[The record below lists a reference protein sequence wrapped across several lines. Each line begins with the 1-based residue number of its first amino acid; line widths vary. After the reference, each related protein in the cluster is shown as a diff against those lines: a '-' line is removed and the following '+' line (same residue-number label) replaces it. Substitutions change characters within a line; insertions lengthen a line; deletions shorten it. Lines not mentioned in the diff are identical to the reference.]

1 MFEMK
6 TTLNSSNSRLDT
18 AEYIHEFEDIAT
30 EIIQNKHKNKKT
42 KSK

>member
-1 MFEMK
+1 MIEMK

-18 AEYIHEFEDIAT
+18 AEYICELEDTAT
-30 EIIQNKHKNKKT
+30 EITQNKHKNKKT